1 MPNGGQGGDSNVE
14 YVLYTDGSCIVNPG
28 PGGWA
33 FVLVSKSTGKRIE
46 KSGGEK
52 HSTNN
57 RMELTAVIE
66 GLRYLEQ
73 PSHVLVA
80 SDSTYVLRGL
90 SEWIDGWAAKNWRR
104 WVRGQWVEV
113 PNNDLW
119 QVLYE
124 LRQKHHLE
132 YKKVKAH
139 SGHTENE
146 RCDALA
152 GQQAVQFDNYVNR
165 Y

>member
-1 MPNGGQGGDSNVE
+1 MSNGGQVCDSKVE
-14 YVLYTDGSCIVNPG
+14 YVSYTDGSCIVNPG

-73 PSHVLVA
+73 PAYVLVA

-90 SEWIDGWAAKNWRR
+90 SEWIDGWVAKNWKR
-104 WVRGQWVEV
+104 WENKILVDICNHCCPIIEIK
-113 PNNDLW
+113 NNH
-119 QVLYE
+119 
-124 LRQKHHLE
+124 RHL
-132 YKKVKAH
+132 K
-139 SGHTENE
+139 
-146 RCDALA
+146 
-152 GQQAVQFDNYVNR
+152 
-165 Y
+165 